1 MDPTAALSPIQ
12 KDVYKEMFSFSGQY
26 SLNVGIATDFLAPID
41 SLGPILRIKP
51 KVVLHTTVV
60 PHTRVVPNRPSMR
73 TPYETQTFSGPLHAH
88 LDSMSYATLT
98 ARPRPPAAMLPAGR
112 TEPAVE
118 D

>member
-1 MDPTAALSPIQ
+1 
-12 KDVYKEMFSFSGQY
+12 MFSFSGQY

-51 KVVLHTTVV
+51 KVVLHTT
-60 PHTRVVPNRPSMR
+60 VVPNRPSMR